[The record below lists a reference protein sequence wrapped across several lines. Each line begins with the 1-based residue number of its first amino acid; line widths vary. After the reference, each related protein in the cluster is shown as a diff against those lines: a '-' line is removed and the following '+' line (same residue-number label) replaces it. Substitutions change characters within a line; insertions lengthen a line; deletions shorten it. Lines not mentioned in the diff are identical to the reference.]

1 MKKIA
6 LLICMAIALALLGW
20 WFVSTAGQST
30 PNSTNSESEV
40 TATAEA
46 SVRVAPSSDTEVV
59 VVQKATLTKPGFL
72 VLREVINGTAAQI
85 VEISSYLEAGTY
97 SDVAI
102 PVGEFYEGA
111 GELMVIVY
119 TDQGNDRVLNDL
131 DQPFEASDGAFVA
144 TYVATG
150 LSVPAEVFAPA
161 QGALPAGISMGD
173 MAMSM
178 PTITYT
184 NDGFEPATLE
194 VKKGAMVHFVN
205 ESDTQMWVASDS
217 HPAHD
222 ILPTFDQFKSGDMY
236 MYIFEEAGEWE
247 YHDHLNAA
255 FTGLITVT
263 N

>member
-1 MKKIA
+1 
-6 LLICMAIALALLGW
+6 
-20 WFVSTAGQST
+20 
-30 PNSTNSESEV
+30 
-40 TATAEA
+40 
-46 SVRVAPSSDTEVV
+46 
-59 VVQKATLTKPGFL
+59 

-102 PVGEFYEGA
+102 PVGEFYTGEA
-111 GELMVIVY
+111 ELMVIVY

-150 LSVPAEVFAPA
+150 LSVPAEVFTSA
-161 QGALPAGISMGD
+161 QGTLPVSISMGE
-173 MAMSM
+173 MAMDM

-194 VKKGAMVHFVN
+194 VKRGAMVHFVN

-222 ILPTFDQFKSGDMY
+222 VLPTFDQFKPGDLY

-255 FTGLITVT
+255 FTGIITVT

>member
-1 MKKIA
+1 MKNSV
-6 LLICMAIALALLGW
+6 LLISIAIALALIGW
-20 WFVSTAGQST
+20 WFVSTVGQST
-30 PNSTNSESEV
+30 PSSTNNESEV
-40 TATAEA
+40 TATAET
-46 SVRVAPSSDTEVV
+46 SVRVTPSSGTGVV
-59 VVQKATLTKPGFL
+59 VVKNTTLTKPGFL

-102 PVGEFYEGA
+102 PVGEFYTGEA
-111 GELMVIVY
+111 ELMVIVY

-150 LSVPAEVFAPA
+150 LSVLAEVFTSA
-161 QGALPAGISMGD
+161 QGTLPVSISMGE
-173 MAMSM
+173 MAMDM

-194 VKKGAMVHFVN
+194 VKRGAMVHFVN

-222 ILPTFDQFKSGDMY
+222 VLPTFDQFKPGD
-236 MYIFEEAGEWE
+236 
-247 YHDHLNAA
+247 L
-255 FTGLITVT
+255 
-263 N
+263 

>member
-1 MKKIA
+1 MKNSV
-6 LLICMAIALALLGW
+6 LLISIAIALALIGW
-20 WFVSTAGQST
+20 WFVSTVGQST
-30 PNSTNSESEV
+30 PSSTNNESEV
-40 TATAEA
+40 TATAET
-46 SVRVAPSSDTEVV
+46 SVRVTPSSGTGVV
-59 VVQKATLTKPGFL
+59 VVKNTTLTKPGFL

-102 PVGEFYEGA
+102 PVGEFYTGEA
-111 GELMVIVY
+111 ELMVIVY

-131 DQPFEASDGAFVA
+131 DQPFEASDGSFVA

-150 LSVPAEVFAPA
+150 ESVPTSVFNPV
-161 QGALPAGISMGD
+161 QGALPTSISMGD

-178 PTITYT
+178 PTIAYT

-194 VKKGAMVHFVN
+194 VKRGAMVHFVN
-205 ESDTQMWVASDS
+205 ESDKQMWVASNS

-222 ILPTFDQFKSGDMY
+222 VLPTFDQFKTGDLY
-236 MYIFEEAGEWE
+236 MYVFEEAGEWE

-255 FTGLITVT
+255 FTGSITVT